1 MLLRFKFFL
10 NCKRLPKGK
19 AASNLRRNFSSHVT
33 EFGFRIEIFARG
45 IRNHGI
51 FCLWN
56 QESCTLEPGIAQEN
70 QNPTNVWLPLT
81 KTGIRNRES
90 GIHSV
95 ESRIQVYLDCL
106 EFPFMG

>member
-10 NCKRLPKGK
+10 NCKRLAKGK

-56 QESCTLEPGIAQEN
+56 QESCPLEPGIAQEN
-70 QNPTNVWLPLT
+70 QNPTNVWQPET
-81 KTGIRNRES
+81 TF
-90 GIHSV
+90 H
-95 ESRIQVYLDCL
+95 
-106 EFPFMG
+106 

>member
-1 MLLRFKFFL
+1 MVYSYNKALHALRFKFFL
-10 NCKRLPKGK
+10 TSKRLAKGI

-56 QESCTLEPGIAQEN
+56 QESWPLEPGIAQEN
-70 QNPTNVWLPLT
+70 QNPLMFGIQKPRSTNKDWNPKQIV
-81 KTGIRNRES
+81 RNPWR
-90 GIHSV
+90 
-95 ESRIQVYLDCL
+95 
-106 EFPFMG
+106 